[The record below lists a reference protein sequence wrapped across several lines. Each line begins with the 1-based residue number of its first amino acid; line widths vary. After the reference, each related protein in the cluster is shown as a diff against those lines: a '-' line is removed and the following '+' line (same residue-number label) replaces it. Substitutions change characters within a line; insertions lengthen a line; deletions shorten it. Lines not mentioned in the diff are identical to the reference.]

1 MNRKKFIS
9 TLKNRFSL
17 RLHMTLILL
26 ATSMAG
32 VLASKGLFVVG
43 LHNVALRYPV
53 AVLCA
58 YLAF

>member
-17 RLHMTLILL
+17 RLHMTLIL
-26 ATSMAG
+26 
-32 VLASKGLFVVG
+32 LASKGLFVVG